1 MEKKY
6 TPMMRQYLDIKAKYQ
21 DTLIL
26 FRLGDFYELFFEDA
40 RIASKELQLALTG
53 KSAGVEERVPMCGV
67 PYHAIGSYIDKLVAK
82 GYKVGIV
89 EQLEDA
95 SLKKGIV
102 ERDVVR
108 IITPGCNIDIKEK
121 DNNYIAC
128 VDKKDNNYVFAYCD
142 ISTGE
147 LFVENLERDISS
159 VINEL
164 ENLSIRELIVST
176 SFSSRD
182 IEEIRKRRNVLIS
195 YENDS
200 SVSIEHE
207 YLLNDVKSLDQQHT
221 IVRLLNYLHQT
232 QKRDLDYLKKAKVLI
247 NKEYLSIDAFSRI
260 NLELIRTIR
269 SEESYGT
276 LFWFLD
282 KTQTNMGARLLKQ
295 WIVKPVCDL
304 NEIIKRQNIVSSFM
318 DNFLTRVDIVNDLK
332 NIYDLERLIAKIN
345 FGNASGRDLLQLKKS
360 LNIVPSLIYHLKE
373 LNCPEVNSLKGINA
387 DFSYLVN
394 LLENAIDDDAPLT
407 VKEGGIFKK
416 GYNADLDELLFIAQ
430 DGKSYVASLEALEK
444 ERTGIKTLRVG
455 YNRVFG
461 YYIEISKGAVSSIPP
476 EWGYERKQTTI
487 NSERF
492 ISKELK
498 EQEAKILNAEER
510 RCALEYE
517 LFLKLRK
524 KVAEYTSEIQ
534 EFASFI
540 SYIDCLVSFAEV
552 SLDEHFV
559 KPIFNEERRV
569 DIKDARHPVIEKVLG
584 KGKYVPND
592 IYMDKNTDIVI
603 ITGPNMG
610 GKSTYMRTFAL
621 TVILAQMGCFVPC
634 SSCDLMLFNSI
645 FTRIGASDDLVSG
658 QSTFMVEMTETNFAL
673 SHADQNSLL
682 IFDEIGRGTATFDGM
697 ALAEAILEYIST
709 RIGAK
714 TMFSTHYHEITKIE
728 EKIDGVKNVHVG
740 VSDNEGEITFL
751 YRVEDGAM
759 NKSYG
764 VNVASLAGLP
774 NSLLERAKEILT
786 ELETDKIDITRG
798 LVMQKNDY
806 KEPLWIKEVKNIDPL
821 SMSPLEALNFL
832 YTLKEKIQKEDK

>member
-6 TPMMRQYLDIKAKYQ
+6 TPMMRQYLEIKAKHQ

-40 RIASKELQLALTG
+40 RIASRELQLALTG

-67 PYHAIGSYIDKLVAK
+67 PYHAISSYIDKLIAK

-89 EQLEDA
+89 EQLEEA

-108 IITPGCNIDIKEK
+108 IITPGCNIDVKEK

-128 VDKKDNNYVFAYCD
+128 VDKLENNYAFSYCD

-147 LFVENLERDISS
+147 LFVENLEKDISS

-164 ENLSIRELIVST
+164 ENLSIKELVVST
-176 SFSSRD
+176 TFSSRD
-182 IEEIRKRRNVLIS
+182 IEEIKKRKNVLIS

-200 SVSIEHE
+200 NISIEHE
-207 YLLNDVKSLDQQHT
+207 YLLSDVKSLDQQHT

-247 NKEYLSIDAFSRI
+247 NKENLSIDAFSRI

-282 KTQTNMGARLLKQ
+282 RTQTNMGSRLLKQ

-304 NEIIKRQNIVSSFM
+304 TEIVKRQNIVTSFM
-318 DNFLTRVDIVNDLK
+318 NDFLTRGDIVSDLK

-345 FGNASGRDLLQLKKS
+345 FGNATGRDLLQLKKS
-360 LNIVPSLIYHLKE
+360 LMVVPSLLMHLKS
-373 LNCPEVNSLKGINA
+373 LNSEEINSLKGINA
-387 DFSYLVN
+387 NFDDLVN
-394 LLENAIDDDAPLT
+394 LIEIAIDEDAPLT

-416 GYNADLDELLFIAQ
+416 GYNEKLDELIYISS
-430 DGKSYVASLEALEK
+430 DGKNYVASLEALEK

-461 YYIEISKGAVSSIPP
+461 YYIEISKGAVASIPP

-517 LFLKLRK
+517 LFLALRK
-524 KVAEYTSEIQ
+524 KVTEYTSSIQ
-534 EFASFI
+534 EFASFV
-540 SYIDCLVSFAEV
+540 SYIDCLLSLAEV

-559 KPIFNEERRV
+559 RPIFNSERRV
-569 DIKDARHPVIEKVLG
+569 EIVGARHPVIEKVIG

-592 IYMDKNTDIVI
+592 ISMDNKTDIMI

-621 TVILAQMGCFVPC
+621 IVILAQMGSYVPC
-634 SSCDLMLFNSI
+634 TSCDLMLFNSI

-673 SHADQNSLL
+673 RHADQNSLL

-697 ALAEAILEYIST
+697 ALAEAILEYISSKV
-709 RIGAK
+709 GAK

-728 EKIDGVKNVHVG
+728 EKIEGLKNVHVG
-740 VSDNEGEITFL
+740 VSERDGEVTFL
-751 YRVEDGAM
+751 YRVSDGAM

-774 NSLLERAKEILT
+774 PVLLNRAKAILE
-786 ELETDKIDITRG
+786 ELEENKIDITTG
-798 LVMQKNDY
+798 AVIEKSCYQ
-806 KEPLWIKEVKNIDPL
+806 EPSWVKEVKGIDPL

-832 YTLKEKIQKEDK
+832 YELKGKIQKEEK